1 MDYLTSGLVAL
12 GVFVVTQFAYL
23 IWAFSRLTQ
32 TVEQHST
39 QLDEIKRQEIPTS
52 LAILREQFTA
62 HRQQTV
68 EMKEQLGRI
77 ETKLD
82 DLRNK

>member
-23 IWAFSRLTQ
+23 VWAFANLTQ
-32 TVEQHST
+32 TVAQHSK

-52 LAILREQFTA
+52 LAILREQFIS
-62 HRQQTV
+62 HRQQTA
-68 EMKEQLGRI
+68 EMREQLGRI

-82 DLRNK
+82 ELRNK